1 MNSIIRKLKAGDLRQ
16 KRKSEEVVA
25 DVLKKPQLFRQV
37 VAGIAYTDPGVRM
50 RASDA
55 IEKITRFRP
64 ELLQPYKKNFL
75 SVFATIDQKEV
86 RWHLAQ
92 ILPRLELT
100 RKERQ
105 QVFDILISFLD
116 DNSRIVKTFAMQGL
130 ADIAE
135 MDHSYLPRVVKI
147 VENLMA
153 SGIPAIQSRGKKLLP
168 KLTKAQP
175 NPALNRTRQKQVRPW
190 HNVMH

>member
-1 MNSIIRKLKAGDLRQ
+1 MISIIRKLKEGDLRQ
-16 KRKSEEVVA
+16 KGKSEEVVA

-37 VAGIAYTDPGVRM
+37 VAGIGETEPGLRM

-55 IEKITRFRP
+55 VEKITRMRP
-64 ELLQPYKKNFL
+64 ELLQPYKNDFL
-75 SVFATIDQKEV
+75 TIFARINQKEV

-100 RKERQ
+100 KRERQ
-105 QVFDILISFLD
+105 KIFDILLSFLD
-116 DNSRIVKTFAMQGL
+116 DDSRIVKTFAMQGL

-135 MDHSYLPRVVKI
+135 IDRSYLPRVVSI
-147 VENLMA
+147 VKRLMA

-168 KLTKAQP
+168 MLTGVQP
-175 NPALNRTRQKQVRPW
+175 KPALNRKHRMRRAG
-190 HNVMH
+190 